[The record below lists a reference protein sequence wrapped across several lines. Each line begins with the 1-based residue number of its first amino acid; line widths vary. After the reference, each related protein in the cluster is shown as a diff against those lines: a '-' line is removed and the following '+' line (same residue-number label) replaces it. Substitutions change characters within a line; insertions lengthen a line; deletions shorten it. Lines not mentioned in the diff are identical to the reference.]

1 MQEIQN
7 DYISEF
13 RLKNIRV
20 TNMTFHHEKQEVNK
34 LKFNFEPTFHTE
46 SGIKVNLLGSVLDE
60 QGDFDLKVMLE
71 AEFECKFVGIPED
84 VKETL
89 IKKNTLSI
97 MFPYLRSQV
106 TLMTSQPNMQP
117 IVLPAIN
124 INAYID
130 AQQNN

>member
-13 RLKNIRV
+13 RLKNIRI
-20 TNMTFHHEKQEVNK
+20 TNMIFHHEKDEISK
-34 LKFNFEPTFHTE
+34 LKFDFAPTFHKDKE
-46 SGIKVNLLGSVLDE
+46 IKVELFGKVSDE
-60 QGDFDLKVMLE
+60 QGDFNLEVTLE
-71 AEFECKFVGIPED
+71 AIFECKFAGIPED

-89 IKKNTLSI
+89 IKKNTLAI
-97 MFPYLRSQV
+97 MFPYMRSQI

-124 INAYID
+124 ISAFID
-130 AQQNN
+130 SQVKQ